1 MPYQC
6 SMLVIPSRQQSHAFV
21 SSTPM
26 WVVQRSPSSR
36 AVAITA
42 SRQSRSM
49 VKILSPSAPRL
60 LSSFTCTR
68 SASGVVDVR
77 NG

>member
-1 MPYQC
+1 
-6 SMLVIPSRQQSHAFV
+6 
-21 SSTPM
+21 
-26 WVVQRSPSSR
+26 
-36 AVAITA
+36 
-42 SRQSRSM
+42 M